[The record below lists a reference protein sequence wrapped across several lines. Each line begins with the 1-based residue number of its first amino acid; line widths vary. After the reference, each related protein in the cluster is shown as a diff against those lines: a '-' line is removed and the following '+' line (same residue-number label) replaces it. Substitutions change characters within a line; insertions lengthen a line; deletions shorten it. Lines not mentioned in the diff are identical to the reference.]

1 MLAESTT
8 REYYNGE
15 TGAGQ
20 GLSPFWGWSSLGYV
34 MALEDALEYD
44 PTQLCRSGDMVTLT
58 DLEPER
64 SGL

>member
-1 MLAESTT
+1 
-8 REYYNGE
+8 
-15 TGAGQ
+15 
-20 GLSPFWGWSSLGYV
+20 